1 MANLKKL
8 VRPFDAF
15 GWIPTIRGALSLDLI
30 DKGKHLLGDVDK
42 YAVEF
47 LCHNGLSSSHYIAAT
62 SLLTVNDSKVGEDI
76 YRTFRYMFV
85 GAISDTDKNASLLTK
100 YQIDD
105 EETIR
110 YINKEGVLYGQLI
123 ILTETETDLSDDEV
137 RLLRLMQDIVRK
149 HEDFE
154 QSFSIRAASME
165 ELESKRRDMY
175 GCWQDISS
183 CVNDIRDD
191 KEDSRPKYCFDVVL
205 TRDGILLLKDTTS
218 IQFRD
223 TYRKEGTP
231 NDYTQNIAMHRIF
244 KVAMTYIKYLF
255 HVNYHH
261 NIENDAFLPASNLHP
276 ARRSDNFDLRGVF
289 KHQLNAFLNP
299 ITKMKR
305 NGFEDYTMDAN
316 GIMLYAKAFVNVFKE
331 NNLVEADV
339 TNRANSFID
348 LQKQEVEHM
357 TQGAKALVNSVL
369 VQHNPLIIF
378 TGVLAFVVAIVK
390 LVTSFVAID
399 RVGIWDLTSPL
410 MFKKVGIY
418 CLLIA
423 ICFFIGYTIYYITHS
438 KVLSKRFVR
447 KEQRT
452 IIPFGDS
459 NISKKSFSYSYKF
472 YIWIRSQML
481 VVGIIGAAV
490 LKVLFWVAILTS
502 VAMLLNL
509 FFIHMN

>member
-1 MANLKKL
+1 MADLKKL

-30 DKGKHLLGDVDK
+30 DNGKHLLGDVDK

-85 GAISDTDKNASLLTK
+85 GAISDADFNTSLLTK
-100 YQIDD
+100 YEIDD

-110 YINKEGVLYGQLI
+110 YIKKEGVLYGQLI
-123 ILTETETDLSDDEV
+123 ILTESESDLSDDEV
-137 RLLRLMQDIVRK
+137 RLLMLMQEIVCK
-149 HEDFE
+149 HDDFE
-154 QSFSIRAASME
+154 RSFSIRATSME
-165 ELESKRRDMY
+165 DLESKRMKMH
-175 GCWQDISS
+175 GLWQDICT
-183 CVNDIRDD
+183 CVYDIKDD
-191 KEDSRPKYCFDVVL
+191 NQDSRPKYCFDVLL

-218 IQFRD
+218 IMFYE

-276 ARRSDNFDLRGVF
+276 ARRNDNFDLRGVF

-305 NGFEDYTMDAN
+305 NGFADYTMDAN

-331 NNLVEADV
+331 NLLVDTDLA
-339 TNRANSFID
+339 NRAESFID

-357 TQGAKALVNSVL
+357 TQGSKALVNSVL

-378 TGVLAFVVAIVK
+378 TGVLAFVVAVVK
-390 LVTSFVAID
+390 LFTSFIAID
-399 RVGIWDLTSPL
+399 RVSIWDLTSPL

-438 KVLSKRFVR
+438 KVLSRRFVR
-447 KEQRT
+447 KEQKT

-459 NISKKSFSYSYKF
+459 NTIKKRFSYSYQF
-472 YIWIRSQML
+472 YIWIHTQML
-481 VVGIIGAAV
+481 VVGIIGAAL
-490 LKVLFWVAILTS
+490 LKVLFWVVILTS

-509 FFIHMN
+509 LFIHMY